1 MVSGR
6 EHDRLRGI
14 VAALGVAVTQIIA
27 GLPEDRR
34 AALAAGL
41 EARDSQAER
50 GDYFAMGM
58 VAALQR
64 LTEVARNPSTVDRIV
79 N

>member
-41 EARDSQAER
+41 EARDFRADR
-50 GDYFAMGM
+50 GDYFGKGM
-58 VAALQR
+58 VSALHR
-64 LTEVARNPSTVDRIV
+64 LTEVARNPLTVDRIV
-79 N
+79 D

>member
-27 GLPEDRR
+27 GLPEDQR
-34 AALAAGL
+34 AGLAAGL
-41 EARDSQAER
+41 EARDCQAER

-79 N
+79 D